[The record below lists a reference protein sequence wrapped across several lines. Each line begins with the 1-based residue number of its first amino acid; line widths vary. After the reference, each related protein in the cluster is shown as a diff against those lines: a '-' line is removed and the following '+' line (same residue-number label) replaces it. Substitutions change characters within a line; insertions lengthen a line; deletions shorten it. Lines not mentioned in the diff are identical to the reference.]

1 MAKIDFETMTLAEI
15 EQIETLT
22 GRGIEAIMAEGAPR
36 GVALKAIIWVL
47 KRRENSNYTLEDAG
61 KVSLREATEMFSGD
75 EEDPKDE

>member
-1 MAKIDFETMTLAEI
+1 MAQINFETMTLAEI

-47 KRRENSNYTLEDAG
+47 KRRENPGYTLEDAG
-61 KVSLREATEMFSGD
+61 KVSLREATEMFAGD
-75 EEDPKDE
+75 EDPKDV